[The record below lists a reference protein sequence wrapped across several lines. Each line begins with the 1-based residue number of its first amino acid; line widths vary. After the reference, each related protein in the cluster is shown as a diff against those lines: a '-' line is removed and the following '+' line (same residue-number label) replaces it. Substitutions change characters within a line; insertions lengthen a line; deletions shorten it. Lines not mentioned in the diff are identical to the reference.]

1 MRSKAFNN
9 MSMLL
14 YCIYW
19 FYAKG
24 KNLLDYS
31 NLISPNKYKNNDNT
45 ELFSITKR
53 VRMKKYF
60 LLSVKDLEN
69 LKIFKYHVF
78 SIRH

>member
-9 MSMLL
+9 MSIFL

-31 NLISPNKYKNNDNT
+31 NLLSPNKYNKDDKIIPNYFQLLKGLGWKNI
-45 ELFSITKR
+45 L
-53 VRMKKYF
+53 Y
-60 LLSVKDLEN
+60 
-69 LKIFKYHVF
+69 
-78 SIRH
+78 

>member
-1 MRSKAFNN
+1 MGSKAFNN

-31 NLISPNKYKNNDNT
+31 NLISPNKYKKNDKIIPN
-45 ELFSITKR
+45 
-53 VRMKKYF
+53 YF
-60 LLSVKDLEN
+60 QLLKGLG
-69 LKIFKYHVF
+69 
-78 SIRH
+78 